1 LFSLVFSQ
9 LGFGTNLPW
18 FRVPSVFSSLVRS
31 RAAVLLGYASNILH
45 EPIFRYG
52 KLGFQFVMLFWVVL
66 ELVTDFMNECFDLMC
81 EDALYA
87 WLIREK
93 HGCCR

>member
-1 LFSLVFSQ
+1 
-9 LGFGTNLPW
+9 
-18 FRVPSVFSSLVRS
+18 
-31 RAAVLLGYASNILH
+31 
-45 EPIFRYG
+45 
-52 KLGFQFVMLFWVVL
+52 VMLFWVVL

-93 HGCCR
+93 HGCCK